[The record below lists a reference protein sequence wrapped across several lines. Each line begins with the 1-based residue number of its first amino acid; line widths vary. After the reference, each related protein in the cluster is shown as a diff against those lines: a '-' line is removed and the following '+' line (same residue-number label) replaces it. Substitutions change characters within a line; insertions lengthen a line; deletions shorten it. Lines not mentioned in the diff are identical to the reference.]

1 MGFISICISENDA
14 MYVADGNGLELY
26 TVGTVPVS
34 QLSVFLYTTCSC
46 ENIFFFCCFL
56 IVSVS
61 CTLYSKTDHGT
72 LYKTMLLLGVLEE
85 RPIVVMA
92 VSVIGSFCVESGFRV
107 SHCLFFLIKIRVFFL

>member
-1 MGFISICISENDA
+1 M
-14 MYVADGNGLELY
+14 
-26 TVGTVPVS
+26 
-34 QLSVFLYTTCSC
+34 
-46 ENIFFFCCFL
+46 
-56 IVSVS
+56 SVS

-107 SHCLFFLIKIRVFFL
+107 SHCLFFLIKIRVFFFCDNIHFTFYYF